1 VDDMLP
7 PPRCMTEQP
16 QPPQR
21 PQQPPPGSSKV
32 DEIVMAYKS
41 LAVASKSVSN
51 STAESTTVCSD
62 TTRSESE
69 SPRNLR
75 PSISVARVTGSQA
88 MPPPPPRGRPPPQRQ
103 GAGRNAAVT
112 SPSFDRAVMYPPPPA
127 KGNSFRSTATAPA
140 KGGSFR
146 STATAP
152 TRQSLHSLPSLPF
165 AGDIRATRGFA
176 KRPQSAQDALDI
188 LDVSESTKRRSA
200 QQQQGEGDAAAGSGE
215 GSGNKMLS
223 PLAQSIL
230 AKSRRNFEEARAA
243 VTSSSA
249 GAAGATH
256 SQQYSLETHESDNQ
270 SHHQVAGPLHRQPK
284 SDAGGCPGYKIGD
297 TLRDP
302 SHMSAEQTED
312 ALLAAVE
319 SLQNHDFCFL
329 RRSDGTYTYSILAYR
344 TMEPLRPSS
353 PKGGGSPGEEECMT
367 FVVSGTGCTKMIKRR
382 QWTEFV
388 RRCAVPPPAA
398 AADSDEPPQ
407 PQGAAAGCAAT
418 TEALEKAAEAEDNLR
433 RIRREFYA
441 TRRPD
446 PGGWAPPASIEF
458 GIGGDD
464 DISVV
469 SDVSY
474 KIAQTQSAAL
484 HAQAR
489 GGFAPSQPV
498 IME

>member
-1 VDDMLP
+1 
-7 PPRCMTEQP
+7 
-16 QPPQR
+16 
-21 PQQPPPGSSKV
+21 
-32 DEIVMAYKS
+32 MAYKS
-41 LAVASKSVSN
+41 LAVTSKSVSN

-62 TTRSESE
+62 TTRSDSE
-69 SPRNLR
+69 SPRDQG
-75 PSISVARVTGSQA
+75 PSISGTRVAGLQT

-103 GAGRNAAVT
+103 GASGSAAAT
-112 SPSFDRAVMYPPPPA
+112 SPSYAAMYPPPPA

-140 KGGSFR
+140 
-146 STATAP
+146 
-152 TRQSLHSLPSLPF
+152 RQPLHSLPSLPF
-165 AGDIRATRGFA
+165 TGDIRAKRGFA
-176 KRPQSAQDALDI
+176 KRPPSAQDGAADVLG
-188 LDVSESTKRRSA
+188 VSENMRRRPA
-200 QQQQGEGDAAAGSGE
+200 QPQQQDEGDAAAGSGE
-215 GSGNKMLS
+215 GSSSKMLT

-230 AKSRRNFEEARAA
+230 AKSRRNFEEVRAA

-249 GAAGATH
+249 GAAGAAH
-256 SQQYSLETHESDNQ
+256 SQQHSQETDEPDNLPQ
-270 SHHQVAGPLHRQPK
+270 CQVAGPQHQQLK
-284 SDAGGCPGYKIGD
+284 SQAPCKDTGGCPGYRIGD
-297 TLRDP
+297 ALRDP
-302 SHMSAEQTED
+302 SHMKVEKTEG
-312 ALLAAVE
+312 ASLAAIE

-329 RRSDGTYTYSILAYR
+329 RRSDGSYTYAILAYR
-344 TMEPLRPSS
+344 TIEPLRPSS
-353 PKGGGSPGEEECMT
+353 PEGGESPGVEECMT
-367 FVVSGTGCTKMIKRR
+367 FVVNSTGCTKMIKRR

-418 TEALEKAAEAEDNLR
+418 TEALEKAAAAEDNLR

-441 TRRPD
+441 TRPE
-446 PGGWAPPASIEF
+446 PGGWTPPASIEF

-474 KIAQTQSAAL
+474 IVQAQSAAQ